1 MTTRRIRIKLAVF
14 TAIAVVAALFMLI
27 GYVNV
32 PAAVGFQRY
41 KVTVELPRS
50 AGLYP
55 RANVT
60 YRGTEIGLIDDVHLT
75 DTGVAAVLSLESA
88 VAIPA
93 DLDAQVHS
101 ANALGEQY
109 LALVPR
115 NGASPPLKNGDV
127 IPIGRT
133 SVPPDISEL
142 LDATNRGLQ
151 AIPRDNLR
159 TAIDEA
165 AVAVGGL
172 GPQINRWVKAVDT
185 LAIDAR
191 SNLDPL
197 TTLIDQSRPVLD
209 ASTQTS
215 DAVQE
220 WASHL
225 AKITGQLQSQDKA
238 LAGVLERGG
247 SAADEGRV
255 LLERLKPTLP
265 VLLANLSSVGDVA
278 VTYSND
284 VEQLLVLLPQ
294 ATSILQGF
302 LIPNLNQ
309 KLDYKGAYLSFNLNL
324 NLPPPCTT
332 GFIPVQQRRAP
343 TEVDAP
349 PRPEGDLYCRIP
361 QDSPNNVRG
370 VRNTPC
376 ETRPGKRAPTV
387 KMCESDENYVPL
399 NDGLNWKGDPNAT
412 LSGQDIPQLPPGT
425 PKPQSA
431 PPPPPI
437 AFAPYDP
444 ATGTYVGPDGK
455 LYTQTDL
462 GQSTPNKRTWQDLLV
477 SPGG

>member
-1 MTTRRIRIKLAVF
+1 MTIRRVRIKLAVF
-14 TAIAVVAALFMLI
+14 IVIAVVAAVFMLV
-27 GYVNV
+27 GYVNL
-32 PAAVGFQRY
+32 PAAVGFHRY
-41 KVTVELPRS
+41 QVTVELPRS

-60 YRGTEIGLIDDVHLT
+60 YRGTEIGLVDDVRLT
-75 DTGVAAVLSLESA
+75 DTGVAAVLSLESG

-127 IPIGRT
+127 IPLART

-191 SNLDPL
+191 TNLDPISM
-197 TTLIDQSRPVLD
+197 LIDQSQPVLD

-220 WASHL
+220 WANHL
-225 AKITGQLQSQDKA
+225 ANITGQLRSQDKA
-238 LAGVLERGG
+238 VAGILERGA
-247 SAADEGRV
+247 SAADEGRA
-255 LLERLKPTLP
+255 LIERLKPTLP

-387 KMCESDENYVPL
+387 KMCESDEQYVPL
-399 NDGLNWKGDPNAT
+399 NDGYNWKGDPNAT
-412 LSGQDIPQLPPGT
+412 LSGQDIPQLPPGVRAAL
-425 PKPQSA
+425 PQA
-431 PPPPPI
+431 PPV
-437 AFAPYDP
+437 AAAEYDP

-455 LYTQTDL
+455 RYTNSNLAQQ
-462 GQSTPNKRTWQDLLV
+462 GPQEKSWQSMLMPPGPN
-477 SPGG
+477 